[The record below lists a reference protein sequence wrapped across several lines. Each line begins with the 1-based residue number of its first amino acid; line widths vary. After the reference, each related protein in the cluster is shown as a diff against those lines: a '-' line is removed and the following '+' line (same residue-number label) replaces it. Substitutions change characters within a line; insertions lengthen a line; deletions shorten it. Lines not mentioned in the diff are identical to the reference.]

1 MVRVI
6 GMAWLIF
13 ATGLALGIL
22 LTLAA
27 NRQPPSGPPAI
38 PVGDEG
44 GRFTGSRRPGLNA
57 WPRKLSPRELA
68 QIAAVL
74 EVA

>member
-22 LTLAA
+22 LTLAST
-27 NRQPPSGPPAI
+27 RPPSGPGALPA
-38 PVGDEG
+38 GDEG
-44 GRFTGSRRPGLNA
+44 GRFTGPRPRLRVIGGA
-57 WPRKLSPRELA
+57 P
-68 QIAAVL
+68 
-74 EVA
+74 